1 MMIEKINKVKKSI
14 KNLQYVLIFYGAVFI
29 ISISAI
35 INNNVINNEYKL
47 ENKIL
52 KDSIDRMHLSDSI
65 YQYLLSFNNL
75 KHKDIV
81 FNQFK
86 IESSNF
92 TSSLFKKNNN
102 LSGMKMPYQ
111 RPTTAICDSGGYAY
125 YKNWEM
131 SIIDYAL
138 YQTYQIRNS
147 DTSRANYLK
156 ILKRYAKD
164 PNYINII
171 K

>member
-65 YQYLLSFNNL
+65 YQYLLSFNKISL
-75 KHKDIV
+75 V
-81 FNQFK
+81 FIWALLLPKRTPSGIITPALPFSFN
-86 IESSNF
+86 ILEI
-92 TSSLFKKNNN
+92 LIKK
-102 LSGMKMPYQ
+102 SKQ
-111 RPTTAICDSGGYAY
+111 VKY
-125 YKNWEM
+125 YFE
-131 SIIDYAL
+131 L
-138 YQTYQIRNS
+138 YIYYRFIWIWFLLH
-147 DTSRANYLK
+147 D
-156 ILKRYAKD
+156 
-164 PNYINII
+164 
-171 K
+171 